1 MSLPPM
7 PRPIPLDD
15 RKPICEQDVGADE
28 ILCYVGVPD
37 VNTAAI
43 MDQTVWGRPRRL
55 GGLSVLHSNSVLYG
69 ALVWARRALNSPKP
83 RGTGSTRRS
92 TTRSAA
98 SRSISSWRRRCR
110 GQGCSLA
117 GSLGAGRPPWPRG
130 SHPSF
135 LVTVWDPMEAT
146 HRRPPQAEREASPQE
161 GGGRAKAGGRG
172 GAAAPGGGRGQEG
185 GG

>member
-55 GGLSVLHSNSVLYG
+55 GGLSVLHSKSVLYG
-69 ALVWARRALNSPKP
+69 ALVWARRALNRQKRRFPTP
-83 RGTGSTRRS
+83 PGPARGRRLQGA
-92 TTRSAA
+92 RGAV
-98 SRSISSWRRRCR
+98 RFRRAV
-110 GQGCSLA
+110 GL
-117 GSLGAGRPPWPRG
+117 RP
-130 SHPSF
+130 
-135 LVTVWDPMEAT
+135 
-146 HRRPPQAEREASPQE
+146 
-161 GGGRAKAGGRG
+161 
-172 GAAAPGGGRGQEG
+172 
-185 GG
+185 